1 MLTDIAIA
9 YDSNVNRQEIEKLS
23 KYKDL
28 EIEVCRKRKV
38 RTKSVPITV
47 GASGIINKGLD
58 QYLQL
63 LPGNHSAKELQTTT
77 LMNTAHTIRKLL
89 G

>member
-1 MLTDIAIA
+1 VLTDIAIA
-9 YDSNVNRQEIEKLS
+9 DDSNVNRQEIEKLS

-38 RTKSVPITV
+38 RTKSVSITI
-47 GASGIINKGLD
+47 GALGIINKGLD
-58 QYLQL
+58 QYLQF
-63 LPGNHSAKELQTTT
+63 LPGHHSAKELQTTT
-77 LMNTAHTIRKLL
+77 LMNSAHTFRKLL